1 MIQASELRLG
11 NYILQKVNNK
21 ISPVRCDYSHFE
33 LLSKGESKDLYPVLL
48 KAEWLEK
55 IGFIENKKYALL
67 PEAHEYILTLPVPG
81 SNRNEIVAYIKTN
94 KECFVRAVVENLVAS
109 APVYHLH
116 QLQNLYYSLTG
127 RELEIK

>member
-11 NYILQKVNNK
+11 NYILQKVNSK
-21 ISPVRCDYSHFE
+21 ISPVVCDYRHFE
-33 LLSKGESKDLYPVLL
+33 LLSKGEGKDLFPIVL

-55 IGFIENKKYALL
+55 AGFTENKKYALL

-81 SNRNEIVAYIKTN
+81 SSRNEIVAYIKSN
-94 KECFVRAVVENLVAS
+94 KECFARAVVDNLVAS

-116 QLQNLYYSLTG
+116 QLHNMYYSLTG
-127 RELEIK
+127 KELEIK